1 VLNGSDSYDLLM
13 IATAVFKDELRE
25 KFGCRPR
32 ALQMSR
38 GDFQPSVIGKEASG
52 IQVTTSQSSIKC
64 DVDIREDLYSNSVLS
79 NGTDM
84 LLVSGSE
91 SRKSSQP

>member
-1 VLNGSDSYDLLM
+1 
-13 IATAVFKDELRE
+13 
-25 KFGCRPR
+25 
-32 ALQMSR
+32 MSCGR
-38 GDFQPSVIGKEASG
+38 NLTVGPERFRCPEVIFQPYVIGKEASG

-84 LLVSGSE
+84 LLVSVSE